1 MVLSDGGAFDS
12 APDQVA
18 VQAVG
23 QVAAIEPVGPFPQIA
38 RQVLGADAVMGADE
52 PGFDVA
58 EEGMDDWEEGAGIGG
73 FVLNHWRVLQMLGEG
88 GNASLIRL
96 QQAAQWTGRTL
107 AQSVAQLMRHGPRR
121 LVRHRQFAL

>member
-1 MVLSDGGAFDS
+1 MDAVGAAWHSAGLELVVSDGGAFDS

-58 EEGMDDWEEGAGIGG
+58 EQG
-73 FVLNHWRVLQMLGEG
+73 
-88 GNASLIRL
+88 IRL
-96 QQAAQWTGRTL
+96 HLSQRDQALSSPGGQGQPGTL
-107 AQSVAQLMRHGPRR
+107 CTN
-121 LVRHRQFAL
+121 